1 VTEPRFA
8 DEAADGAPELEGGF
22 SRRGL
27 GWLIGSV
34 AVSFVAYVLLGVY
47 GQDLERRPTPEANTF
62 SDSALGHQGL
72 AGFLRSM
79 GLGVISR
86 QSPSGGGLG
95 PRHPLIL
102 AEPRDLSRLKELSRE
117 AANLAAPL
125 VLVLPKWAAGPP
137 SKEKPEWLSEVKL
150 RSLSQVERVANAL
163 GEEGRKVEVLRVR
176 GLPGGL
182 RCSPGQG
189 LSRPELGIAAVSLQL
204 LKPSPGLKPLLEC
217 PGGIL
222 IARLETE
229 PGVYLIADPDILNNQ
244 GLGREDNAAA
254 VYGFLTWDLGAA
266 GAVFDETIHGFN
278 RASGLLAE
286 ALRFPL
292 ALATLQSLLLLGV
305 VLWAGMGR
313 FGKPLPAPTAL
324 AAGKETLIDNTAKL
338 LASGGH
344 AADSLQRY
352 FGATTRAVAAHYFL
366 PPDLAEGERLA
377 RLQRL
382 TDRRGRTFDL
392 AALERSFQELPPG
405 RRGEERAA
413 RLARQLHDWRR
424 EMTDGDRE
432 GS

>member
-1 VTEPRFA
+1 
-8 DEAADGAPELEGGF
+8 
-22 SRRGL
+22 
-27 GWLIGSV
+27 
-34 AVSFVAYVLLGVY
+34 
-47 GQDLERRPTPEANTF
+47 
-62 SDSALGHQGL
+62 
-72 AGFLRSM
+72 M
-79 GLGVISR
+79 GLGVTSR
-86 QSPSGGGLG
+86 QAPFGIG
-95 PRHPLIL
+95 PGPNHPLIL
-102 AEPRDLSRLKELSRE
+102 AEPLERGSLRELSRE
-117 AANLAAPL
+117 AANRSAPL

-137 SKEKPEWLSEVKL
+137 SERNPEWLSKVDL
-150 RSLSQVERVANAL
+150 RPLPSVARFANAL
-163 GEEGRKVEVLRVR
+163 GQEGRKAETVELLRVK
-176 GLPGGL
+176 GGQ

-189 LSRPELGIAAVSLQL
+189 LSRPELSIQAAPLQL

-222 IARLETE
+222 IARLGED

-244 GLGREDNAAA
+244 GLGRGDNAAA
-254 VYGFLTWDLGAA
+254 VHGFLTWDLGAA
-266 GAVFDETIHGFN
+266 GVVFDETIHGFH

-292 ALATLQSLLLLGV
+292 ALATLQSLLLLGI

-352 FGATTRAVAAHYFL
+352 FAAMTRAVAAHYFL
-366 PPDLAEGERLA
+366 PPDLAESERLA

-382 TDRRGRTFDL
+382 ADRRGQGVDL

-413 RLARQLHDWRR
+413 RIARQLHDWRG
-424 EMTDGDRE
+424 EMTHGD
-432 GS
+432 